1 MQIASSH
8 SYRKESYRS
17 SWLSQWWETVDRGL
31 IAGFLILSFIGLVL
45 IASAGPSVARRIG
58 ISDGLLPAEWWFFTK
73 YTIFSFMS
81 LTVMV
86 VVSMMS
92 PVMVRRIGVMMFLG
106 SFVLLC
112 LVPLMGNE
120 IKGAKRWIFGIQP
133 SEFMK
138 PGLVMMT
145 AWLMSLAK
153 EYEKFHGMFWSMVVT
168 ALTATL
174 LLIQPD
180 FGQTIL
186 ITSVWVAMF
195 FSAGANL
202 LWFVGFAGAGAFG
215 VVAAYY
221 SFSHVKNRIDAF
233 LSPDAFDKFG
243 VNYQSD
249 VANKAFSAGGF
260 MGRGPGE
267 GEIKN
272 SLPDAHT
279 DYIFAVAGEE
289 LGLIFCVIIMSV
301 YAFMV
306 VRGMTRIAPVHDHFS
321 RFAVVGLM
329 TLFGLQAFINMAVN
343 VGLFPPKGMTLP
355 FISYGGSSVLA
366 LGFLAGFVLC
376 LSRKRPIGF
385 KV

>member
-1 MQIASSH
+1 MQAASPYTPQDH
-8 SYRKESYRS
+8 YTP
-17 SWLSQWWETVDRGL
+17 SWISQWWESVDKGL

-73 YTIFSFMS
+73 YTIFSLMS

-86 VVSMMS
+86 IISMMS
-92 PVMVRRIGVMMFLG
+92 PVMVRRIGIMMFLG
-106 SFVLLC
+106 AFLMLC
-112 LVPLMGNE
+112 LVPFMGTE
-120 IKGAKRWIFGIQP
+120 IKGARRWIFGIQP

-138 PGLVMMT
+138 PGLVMVT

-153 EYEKFHGMFWSMVVT
+153 EYEKFPGMVWSLIVT

-174 LLIQPD
+174 LLMQPD

-186 ITSVWVAMF
+186 IISVWVAMF

-202 LWFVGFAGAGAFG
+202 LWFVGFSGFAVVG
-215 VVAAYY
+215 VCAAYY
-221 SFSHVKNRIDAF
+221 SFAHVRNRVDAF
-233 LSPDAFDKFG
+233 LSPDDFDKFG

-249 VANKAFSAGGF
+249 VANKAFSAGGLL
-260 MGRGPGE
+260 GRGPGE

-289 LGLIFCVIIMSV
+289 LGLLFCVVIMSV
-301 YAFMV
+301 YAYMV
-306 VRGMTRIAPVHDHFS
+306 IRGMMRIAPVYDHFS

-376 LSRKRPIGF
+376 LSRNRPIGF

>member
-1 MQIASSH
+1 MDIASRYYAPRTSLF
-8 SYRKESYRS
+8 SD
-17 SWLSQWWETVDRGL
+17 WWDTVDKVL
-31 IAGFLILSFIGLVL
+31 ISCFVVLSFIGLIL
-45 IASAGPSVARRIG
+45 IASAGSSVARRIG
-58 ISDGLLPAEWWFFTK
+58 ISDGVLPAEWWFFAK

-81 LTVMV
+81 LAVMV
-86 VVSMMS
+86 TISIL
-92 PVMVRRIGVMMFLG
+92 PPIMVRRIGILMFLG
-106 SFVLLC
+106 SFLLLC
-112 LVPLMGNE
+112 LVPFVGTE
-120 IKGAKRWIFGIQP
+120 IKGAKRWILGIQP

-138 PGLVMMT
+138 PGLVILS

-153 EYEKFHGMFWSMVVT
+153 DHEKFHGMFFSMLVVVIT
-168 ALTATL
+168 STL
-174 LLIQPD
+174 LLLQPD

-186 ITSVWVAMF
+186 VVSVWIAMF

-202 LWFVGFAGAGAFG
+202 LWFVGFSGAGVVG
-215 VVAAYY
+215 VFAAYY
-221 SFSHVKNRIDAF
+221 SFAHVQKRIDAF

-249 VANKAFSAGGF
+249 VANKAFSAGGLL
-260 MGRGPGE
+260 GRGPGE

-289 LGLIFCVIIMSV
+289 LGILFCMIIMAI
-301 YAFMV
+301 YGYMV
-306 VRGMTRIAPVHDHFS
+306 VRSMTRIAGVYDHFS

-376 LSRKRPIGF
+376 LSRRRLIGF